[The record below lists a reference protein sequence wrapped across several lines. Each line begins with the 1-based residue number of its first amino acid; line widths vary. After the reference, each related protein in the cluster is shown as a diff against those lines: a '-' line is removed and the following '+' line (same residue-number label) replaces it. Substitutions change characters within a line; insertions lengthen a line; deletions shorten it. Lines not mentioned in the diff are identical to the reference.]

1 MAKRGPVRTTK
12 PWVPPAWAPGA
23 FAAAIAILLTGIFWA
38 PLWNGASFVGGDTY
52 PYFYPQKTFLSDQ
65 LRQGTFPLWNNLVGE
80 GYPLLA
86 ESQTGVLYPPHL
98 ILYRLFETQTAYNL
112 SHLLH
117 AVAAFLGT
125 WLLARRL
132 GLSPSGAL
140 FCGLVF
146 VYGWFPARACLEW
159 AIIGGAYFPFLLWS
173 AESWLQQRR
182 LRWLVTIAILLAV
195 FLFAGHFHLAFIT
208 LLAVVGYALLR
219 PALVPEVEAPAS
231 TPPPASAPNA
241 WRDRL
246 LTSSGLLAAIAVGF
260 LLAAVQILPTLE
272 LRERSQRFD
281 FSSEHNPLYGRIPV
295 PYLSHIAAPWM
306 WFNDETNPDTVLGG
320 SNRVEA
326 HLYCGLIPLALALW
340 VAWTHFRERRWTVVT
355 AWLVLGVVFL
365 ALATGEP
372 LVWLKALPGFS
383 FFRGAGRY
391 GMVTAFSIA
400 LASGMGIDRL
410 LAGRSLG
417 TATVVLTL
425 LMGVT
430 AYDLYRVVPYVSY
443 VVTVPSPLQYRNKSE
458 VREILRRTPQARVF
472 GPGQNVL
479 TILGVSQLPV
489 YLGIGPAEYFSPK
502 LNPPKLP
509 EDRAPTDEEI
519 AEHVRWFRESGI
531 THVLGQKR
539 WDSSRW
545 PLKLVWQGFDE
556 FLNRAWGQFDKPLY
570 LYELADATGRLELRE
585 GAQGAARIAK
595 YEADRVTLEC
605 DLASPGQVVLKD
617 LAYPGWTVT
626 VDGEPSTAEVALERF
641 RAVEVPAGVHTVE
654 WLYRPRS
661 VYRGGILSAAT
672 AFGGLLA
679 LGIVRLKRRAVIS
692 ESH

>member
-1 MAKRGPVRTTK
+1 MERREFRRGGYLPVLLSPEDIPRRAA
-12 PWVPPAWAPGA
+12 PP
-23 FAAAIAILLTGIFWA
+23 
-38 PLWNGASFVGGDTY
+38 
-52 PYFYPQKTFLSDQ
+52 
-65 LRQGTFPLWNNLVGE
+65 GTLPLWNNLVGE

-86 ESQTGVLYPPHL
+86 ESQTGVLYPPNL
-98 ILYRLFETQTAYNL
+98 ILYRLFDPQTAYNV

-132 GLSPSGAL
+132 GLSSSGAL

-159 AIIGGAYFPFLLWS
+159 AIIGGVLSFLLWS

-182 LRWLVTIAILLAV
+182 VRWLAAIAIPLAV

-208 LLAVVGYALLR
+208 LLAMVGYALLR
-219 PALVPEVEAPAS
+219 PAVVPDVEAPAS
-231 TPPPASAPNA
+231 PAHVVSRPNGL
-241 WRDRL
+241 RDRL
-246 LTSSGLLAAIAVGF
+246 VTSSGLLAAIAVGF

-281 FSSEHNPLYGRIPV
+281 FSSEHNPLYGRIPI

-306 WFNDETNPDTVLGG
+306 WFNEDTNPDTVLGG

-340 VAWTHFRERRWTVVT
+340 VAWTHFRERRWTIVT
-355 AWLVLGVVFL
+355 AWLVLGVLFL

-372 LVWLKALPGFS
+372 LVWLGAPRVQLLPG
-383 FFRGAGRY
+383 GGRY

-400 LASGMGIDRL
+400 LASGAGIDRL
-410 LAGRSLG
+410 LAGRGLG
-417 TATVVLTL
+417 TAAVSLTL

-430 AYDLYRVVPYVSY
+430 AFDLYRVVPYVSY

-458 VREILRRTPQARVF
+458 VREILNRTPQPRVF

-502 LNPPKLP
+502 LNPRNSPKTA
-509 EDRAPTDEEI
+509 RRRTK
-519 AEHVRWFRESGI
+519 RSRSTFSG
-531 THVLGQKR
+531 
-539 WDSSRW
+539 S
-545 PLKLVWQGFDE
+545 
-556 FLNRAWGQFDKPLY
+556 
-570 LYELADATGRLELRE
+570 
-585 GAQGAARIAK
+585 
-595 YEADRVTLEC
+595 
-605 DLASPGQVVLKD
+605 ASPASRMSSGRS
-617 LAYPGWTVT
+617 GGT
-626 VDGEPSTAEVALERF
+626 
-641 RAVEVPAGVHTVE
+641 VPAG
-654 WLYRPRS
+654 R
-661 VYRGGILSAAT
+661 RGSSG
-672 AFGGLLA
+672 
-679 LGIVRLKRRAVIS
+679 RAS
-692 ESH
+692 TSS